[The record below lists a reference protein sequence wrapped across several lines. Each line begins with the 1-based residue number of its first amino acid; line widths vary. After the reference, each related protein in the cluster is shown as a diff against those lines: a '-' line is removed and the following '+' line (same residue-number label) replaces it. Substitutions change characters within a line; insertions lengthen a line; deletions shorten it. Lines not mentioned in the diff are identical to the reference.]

1 MTQRGFTLIE
11 LCITTTLV
19 GILTAM
25 GVASYRDALL
35 RAHRN
40 EARLALLEIHAAQ
53 ERHYLNA
60 RRYAADLSGSAT
72 ENGLDLA
79 VTSSG
84 KRYQL
89 SLDTADDG
97 QRYIAR
103 ATPAPGS
110 AQSRD
115 LACAE
120 INLGESGQ
128 RGGSSP
134 ECWP

>member
-1 MTQRGFTLIE
+1 MTHRGFTLIE
-11 LCITTTLV
+11 LCITTLIV

-25 GVASYRDALL
+25 GVASYLDVLL

-60 RRYAADLSGSAT
+60 KRYAAELNGPAT
-72 ENGLDLA
+72 EDGLGLA
-79 VTSSG
+79 GTSSG

-89 SLDTADDG
+89 ALDTSDDG

-110 AQSRD
+110 AQARD

-120 INLGESGQ
+120 INLGKSGQ